1 MLSKDYVKMV
11 SESMGDSGSDEAVK
25 WVYDAAELAKKE
37 GLTIKDIEDYDWGT
51 IIRFALPDEPE
62 EEADVYIA
70 YKRVQWLGESKFC
83 QTISTFFST
92 DKIHSKVRSFL
103 EELAYNQS
111 PVEGYEFD
119 GYFNEFVKAVGTKE
133 EAVAEVKSII
143 PRIKEV
149 SNKLDR
155 IKYEAE
161 HFLRYINKDE

>member
-37 GLTIKDIEDYDWGT
+37 GLTIKDIEDYDWGA
-51 IIRFALPDEPE
+51 IIRFALPDNPE
-62 EEADVYIA
+62 KEADVYIT
-70 YKRVQWLGESKFC
+70 YKRVQWLSASAFC

-92 DKIHSKVRSFL
+92 DKMHSKIKSFL

-111 PVEGYEFD
+111 PVEGYEYD
-119 GYFNEFVKAVGTKE
+119 GYFNEFVKAVKTKE

-149 SNKLDR
+149 SEKLDR

-161 HFLRYINKDE
+161 HFLSYINKDE